1 MIMDLKYHNKVIKT
15 IIYLIITAVV
25 ALIQNTAGL
34 TIEIAGARCFL
45 LIPLCIILGMGEDE
59 FFAGMLG
66 LFGGI
71 LWDLS
76 SAVHLGFNAVF
87 LCIACYLSAMAVT
100 YIVRDTFITATVF
113 SVVAIFIY
121 SLLYWLLFIII
132 KGVNGAEMT
141 LFSFYIPCA
150 FYTAVITP
158 IVWICAKPIKKK
170 LTKESL
176 A

>member
-1 MIMDLKYHNKVIKT
+1 MDLKYQNKVTKT
-15 IIYLIITAVV
+15 IVYLIIIAAA

-34 TIEIAGARCFL
+34 TIEICGAHCFI

-71 LWDLS
+71 LWDLT

-87 LCIACYLSAMAVT
+87 LCIVCSLSAMAVT

-113 SVVAIFIY
+113 SVTAIMTY
-121 SLLYWLLFIII
+121 SILYWLFFIII
-132 KGVNGAEMT
+132 KGVNGAELT

-150 FYTAVITP
+150 VYTAVITP
-158 IVWICAKPIKKK
+158 IVWFCAKPVKKK
-170 LTKESL
+170 LTKGSF
-176 A
+176 